1 MAFTGAFLIT
11 IYVRMRVG
19 WLKGLIR
26 RHCGMTADAFQPVLG
41 IQTAFF
47 PYCSK
52 YPIATKEDM
61 EKMVKYIVEQ
71 GKNFK

>member
-1 MAFTGAFLIT
+1 
-11 IYVRMRVG
+11 MRVG

-26 RHCGMTADAFQPVLG
+26 RHCGMTTDASQPFFAYKRPFKPRFRTEIG
-41 IQTAFF
+41 AFF
-47 PYCSK
+47 PYCPK

-61 EKMVKYIVEQ
+61 EKMVKYIVEL